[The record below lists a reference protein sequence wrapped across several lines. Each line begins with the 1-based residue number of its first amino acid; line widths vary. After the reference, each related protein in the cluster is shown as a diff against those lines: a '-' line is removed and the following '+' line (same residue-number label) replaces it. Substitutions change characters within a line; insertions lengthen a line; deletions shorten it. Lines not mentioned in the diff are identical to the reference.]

1 MNQVTLV
8 TLVYFSQLDENS
20 ITYKQRIEARVHW
33 VNIRLFPTAG
43 YLFTGQRILS
53 QLLCVKYEQAIT
65 QAGVGYARG
74 IFSNLLDNELSV
86 NCESSINNLAD

>member
-53 QLLCVKYEQAIT
+53 QFCVKYEQAIT